1 MILRIKKILYFF
13 FFTLTNFEFFLN
25 ESKRNILKNI
35 FWLIRRTHFMLFV
48 AKNSVEK
55 Y

>member
-1 MILRIKKILYFF
+1 MILRIKKNLYF

-25 ESKRNILKNI
+25 ESERNILKNI
-35 FWLIRRTHFMLFV
+35 FWLIRRTNLMLFV